1 MAAPHVA
8 GAAALLV
15 QRHPAWTVAQ
25 VKSALVQSGID
36 ATSDRGKALGP
47 LFQGGGVVALGR
59 ADTPLVFASPT
70 AVSFGLL
77 SRGETR
83 TTPVALEDGGGAG
96 TWTVSKVLRDST
108 AGVRVIAPATV
119 EVPGTLDVGVAVP
132 ASAPTG
138 DVDGYLQLRLG
149 ANVRRIPFWGHVT
162 TAALARHRTTQL
174 PRAGTY
180 RGTTAGQPAL
190 VARYRYPAF
199 PRGMGVTTI
208 LNGPERVYTIR
219 LRKAV
224 ANFGVVI
231 TSRAPGSRVE
241 PRVVAGLDENRLTG
255 FAALPV
261 VYNPYLDQFRDP
273 VPASGALSPAPG
285 EYAVVFDSGTRS
297 GAGRFTFRYW
307 VNDVTPPT
315 VHIRTRAVNRGAP
328 LRIAA
333 TDAGSGVYPGSIE
346 ARVDGGDVRATFRD
360 GIVSVAT
367 AGLAVGTHR
376 LRISVSDYQ
385 ETKNTENVARIL
397 PNTRTVST
405 TFSVR

>member
-1 MAAPHVA
+1 
-8 GAAALLV
+8 
-15 QRHPAWTVAQ
+15 

-36 ATSDRGKALGP
+36 ATSARGKALGP
-47 LFQGGGVVALGR
+47 LVQGGGVVALGR
-59 ADTPLVFASPT
+59 ADSPLLFASPT
-70 AVSFGLL
+70 AVSFGLV

-83 TTPVALEDGGGAG
+83 TTPVALADGGGAG
-96 TWTVSKVLRDST
+96 TWTVVRVLRDST
-108 AGVRVIAPATV
+108 AGVRVTVPGTV
-119 EVPGTLDVGVAVP
+119 EVPGTFEVGITVSP
-132 ASAPTG
+132 SAPAG
-138 DVDGYLQLRLG
+138 DVDGYLELRQA
-149 ANVRRIPFWGHVT
+149 ANVRRVPFWGHVT
-162 TAALARHRTTQL
+162 TRALAGHRTTPL

-180 RGTTAGQPAL
+180 RGTTVGQPAL
-190 VARYRYPAF
+190 VARYRYPAT
-199 PRGMGVTTI
+199 PRGLGVTTI
-208 LNGPERVYTIR
+208 LRGPERVYTIR

-224 ANFGVVI
+224 ANLGVVI

-261 VYNPYLDQFRDP
+261 VYNPYLDQFRDL
-273 VPASGALSPAPG
+273 VPAAGALSPVPG
-285 EYAVVFDSGTRS
+285 EYALVFDSGTRS

-315 VHIRTRAVNRGAP
+315 VHIRTRTVSRGAP

-333 TDAGSGVYPGSIE
+333 SDAGSGVYPGSIE
-346 ARVDGGDVRATFRD
+346 ARVDGDDVRATFRD
-360 GIVSVAT
+360 GIVSVPT
-367 AGLAVGTHR
+367 AGLARGTHR